1 MTVMKKVFIST
12 IAIYLI
18 IRIISSCAMKEV
30 YEGSI
35 NQALIDS
42 TGLNNPLTIEPFDL
56 EIIPPSLGVQFYR
69 DGIIFLGDSKN
80 EGNLSSGHV
89 SFGVLQA
96 YYAALKDTLGQ
107 HFVFSPKIAFQYPCD
122 ALTFSPDFGTM
133 YYTKTYGKE
142 AREKIFRAENFMIGE
157 NRQMWTYDAEPL
169 DFCKEGSIYSHPS
182 ISVDGSYM
190 VFASDMKGS
199 FGGMD
204 LFITRNINMKWAE
217 PESLG
222 KIINTRGD
230 EISPFLD
237 RNNNLFFSSNGR
249 KGSGGYDIF
258 LCKFNGKGWD
268 LPVRIT
274 NSINTKNDEFAF
286 VVDRLT
292 GNSAFYTS
300 MKSSKNPDLQLY
312 RISLNKKIQ
321 NTVNA
326 DVTALLYNMSA
337 SNIDSSEIK
346 LMLKQLAAEKTR
358 ADSIEAARIKTER
371 LKAEKIRNDSIAAA
385 KLAVQKANELRLQA
399 IKHRSD
405 SIAVAKLS
413 AQKLQ
418 ADRLKAEK
426 LRSDSIAAAKL
437 SAQKLQAD
445 ILKAE
450 KLRNDSIVTA
460 KLAAQ
465 KLQAER
471 IKAANKLKTD
481 SIEAERLRTQRI
493 ITEKMSAEKRKA
505 DSIATI
511 KLIAQKREAER
522 LRIEKLRTD
531 SIAAAKLEAYR
542 LNAARTE
549 AEKARIAKLQ
559 ADSIDAAR
567 IKRQKAE
574 AERIK
579 AEKLKSASVLAAEKE
594 AQRLESAKIKARE
607 DSINAAR
614 VEAFNK
620 GNKDVVIYKV
630 QFLSSVKP
638 KVIKEILVN
647 GKKYSA
653 VKYFYLNEY
662 RYTIGEFN
670 SLRPAVNLQNTCRK
684 YNYPHAFVVA
694 FKNGTRT
701 LDMAVFKYRK

>member
-42 TGLNNPLTIEPFDL
+42 TGINNPLTIEPFDL

-69 DGIIFLGDSKN
+69 DGIIFLGNSKN

-169 DFCKEGSIYSHPS
+169 DFCKEGSIFSHPS

-321 NTVNA
+321 NPVNA

-385 KLAVQKANELRLQA
+385 KLAVQKANEVRLQA

-405 SIAVAKLS
+405 SIAVVKLS

-426 LRSDSIAAAKL
+426 MRSDSIAAAKL

-481 SIEAERLRTQRI
+481 SIEAERLRTERI

-531 SIAAAKLEAYR
+531 SI
-542 LNAARTE
+542 NAARIQAERIRTQKFK
-549 AEKARIAKLQ
+549 AEKDEVARI
-559 ADSIDAAR
+559 
-567 IKRQKAE
+567 E

-579 AEKLKSASVLAAEKE
+579 AEKLKSDGILAAEKE
-594 AQRLESAKIKARE
+594 AQRLESAKTKARE